1 MIMMWHTEI
10 PTYGFRQQTAIFEVT
25 AYLFFPEHRDY
36 LVPLDLLARYYAKLD
51 VQKRPEE
58 PSRSRGEFEEV

>member
-25 AYLFFPEHRDY
+25 AYLFFPEPRDY
-36 LVPLDLLARYYAKLD
+36 LVPLDLLAR
-51 VQKRPEE
+51 
-58 PSRSRGEFEEV
+58 